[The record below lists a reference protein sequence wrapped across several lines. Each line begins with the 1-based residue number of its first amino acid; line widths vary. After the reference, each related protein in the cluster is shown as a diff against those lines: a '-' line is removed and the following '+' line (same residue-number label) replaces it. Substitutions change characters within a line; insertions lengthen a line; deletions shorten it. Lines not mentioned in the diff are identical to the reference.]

1 MQAAGKKLGDGK
13 RDMEGVLD
21 SIKSAK
27 GNLESSLENAREV
40 ICFNVSCITRV
51 HQRLVTSPYII
62 LYW

>member
-40 ICFNVSCITRV
+40 ICFNVFCITG
-51 HQRLVTSPYII
+51 I
-62 LYW
+62 LSVW